1 MKPYYTIG
9 AKELG
14 GILIAIA
21 VILALVF
28 VSATREMTSA
38 ADSACACGADGIS
51 TCPHAKGIPFQS
63 YLGFSLAI
71 VLGGLGGFMV
81 LNGLNYQKEVSEKS
95 SKREKEFAALAEDE
109 KRLCEITKGGGG
121 AVFQSELVEK
131 SGFTKVKVTRILD
144 KLEGKGLI
152 ERRRRGMTNLVLLK

>member
-81 LNGLNYQKEVSEKS
+81 LNGLNYQKEVSEKRPS
-95 SKREKEFAALAEDE
+95 TWRSMSTWKEGPSPSRWTAPP
-109 KRLCEITKGGGG
+109 
-121 AVFQSELVEK
+121 
-131 SGFTKVKVTRILD
+131 
-144 KLEGKGLI
+144 
-152 ERRRRGMTNLVLLK
+152 